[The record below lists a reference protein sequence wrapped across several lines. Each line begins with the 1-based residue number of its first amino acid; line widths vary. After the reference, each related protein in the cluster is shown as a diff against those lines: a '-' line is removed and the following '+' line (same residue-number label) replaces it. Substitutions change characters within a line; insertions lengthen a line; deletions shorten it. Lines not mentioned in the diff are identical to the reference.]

1 MPTASTGSGLFL
13 DQLLEC
19 DERAPEVASHHWCG
33 QSVSENP
40 EETTGRRIAEAQRD
54 LGASRASLAKSPS
67 ASVIYAR
74 DVRPGQIALLV
85 SVWFYWNGNLMRS
98 FHAEDQE
105 AVRQPGQRGV
115 PWLRSLVMTP
125 VVRVLLALGLTAGM
139 LGLAL
144 IRSARP

>member
-1 MPTASTGSGLFL
+1 MYEAIVTHWKPQDTGAAVRSHRGAMPTASTGSGLFL

-85 SVWFYWNGNLMRS
+85 ELDHLDEATNLR
-98 FHAEDQE
+98 
-105 AVRQPGQRGV
+105 
-115 PWLRSLVMTP
+115 
-125 VVRVLLALGLTAGM
+125 
-139 LGLAL
+139 
-144 IRSARP
+144 RPHQHPHP